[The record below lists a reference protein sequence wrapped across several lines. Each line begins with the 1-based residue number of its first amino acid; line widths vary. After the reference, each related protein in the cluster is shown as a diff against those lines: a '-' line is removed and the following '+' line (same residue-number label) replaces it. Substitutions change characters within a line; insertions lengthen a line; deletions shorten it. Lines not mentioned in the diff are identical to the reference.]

1 MQKVV
6 LYYNCKVKESE
17 NSFLKILLILL
28 IPLIPLIPLINN
40 YILKDIQNKLNSFT
54 LYAYKNDFK
63 HIFLFLERVGFL

>member
-1 MQKVV
+1 MQKGV
-6 LYYNCKVKESE
+6 LYYNYKVKELK
-17 NSFLKILLILL
+17 NSFLK
-28 IPLIPLIPLINN
+28 IPLIPLINN

>member
-1 MQKVV
+1 MQKGV

-17 NSFLKILLILL
+17 NSFLKIPL
-28 IPLIPLIPLINN
+28 IPLIPLILLINN

-54 LYAYKNDFK
+54 LYVYKNDFK

>member
-1 MQKVV
+1 MQKGV

-17 NSFLKILLILL
+17 NSFLKI
-28 IPLIPLIPLINN
+28 PLIPLILLINN

-54 LYAYKNDFK
+54 LYVYKNDFK

>member
-1 MQKVV
+1 MQKGV

-17 NSFLKILLILL
+17 NSFLKIPLIL
-28 IPLIPLIPLINN
+28 LINN

-54 LYAYKNDFK
+54 LYVYKNDFK

>member
-1 MQKVV
+1 MQKGV
-6 LYYNCKVKESE
+6 LYYNCKVKESK
-17 NSFLKILLILL
+17 NSFLKILL

>member
-1 MQKVV
+1 MQKGV
-6 LYYNCKVKESE
+6 LYYNCKVKESK
-17 NSFLKILLILL
+17 NSFLK
-28 IPLIPLIPLINN
+28 IPLIPLINN

>member
-1 MQKVV
+1 MQKGV
-6 LYYNCKVKESE
+6 LYYNCKVKESK
-17 NSFLKILLILL
+17 NSFLKIL
-28 IPLIPLIPLINN
+28 LIPLINN

>member
-1 MQKVV
+1 MQKGV
-6 LYYNCKVKESE
+6 LYYNYKVKELK
-17 NSFLKILLILL
+17 NSFLKIL
-28 IPLIPLIPLINN
+28 LIPLIPLINN

>member
-17 NSFLKILLILL
+17 NSFLKILL

>member
-1 MQKVV
+1 MQKGV
-6 LYYNCKVKESE
+6 LYYNCKVNESE
-17 NSFLKILLILL
+17 NSFLK
-28 IPLIPLIPLINN
+28 IPLIPLINN

>member
-1 MQKVV
+1 MQKGV
-6 LYYNCKVKESE
+6 LYYNCKVNESE
-17 NSFLKILLILL
+17 NSFLKIL
-28 IPLIPLIPLINN
+28 LIPLINN

>member
-1 MQKVV
+1 MQKGV
-6 LYYNCKVKESE
+6 LYYNYKVKELK
-17 NSFLKILLILL
+17 NSFLK
-28 IPLIPLIPLINN
+28 IPLIPLIPIINN

>member
-1 MQKVV
+1 MQKGV
-6 LYYNCKVKESE
+6 LYYNCKVKESK
-17 NSFLKILLILL
+17 NSFLKIH
-28 IPLIPLIPLINN
+28 LIPLIPLINN

>member
-1 MQKVV
+1 MQKGV

-17 NSFLKILLILL
+17 NSFLK
-28 IPLIPLIPLINN
+28 IPLIPLINN

>member
-6 LYYNCKVKESE
+6 IYYNCKVKESE
-17 NSFLKILLILL
+17 NSFLKILL

>member
-1 MQKVV
+1 MQKGV

-17 NSFLKILLILL
+17 NSFLKIQL

>member
-1 MQKVV
+1 MQKGV
-6 LYYNCKVKESE
+6 LYYNCKVKESK
-17 NSFLKILLILL
+17 NSFLK
-28 IPLIPLIPLINN
+28 IPLINN

>member
-1 MQKVV
+1 MQKGV
-6 LYYNCKVKESE
+6 LYYNYKVKELK
-17 NSFLKILLILL
+17 NSFLKIL
-28 IPLIPLIPLINN
+28 LIPLINN

>member
-1 MQKVV
+1 MQKGV

-17 NSFLKILLILL
+17 NSFLKIL
-28 IPLIPLIPLINN
+28 LIPLIPLINN

>member
-1 MQKVV
+1 MQKGV

-17 NSFLKILLILL
+17 NSFLK

>member
-1 MQKVV
+1 MQKGV
-6 LYYNCKVKESE
+6 LYYNYKVKELK
-17 NSFLKILLILL
+17 NSFLK